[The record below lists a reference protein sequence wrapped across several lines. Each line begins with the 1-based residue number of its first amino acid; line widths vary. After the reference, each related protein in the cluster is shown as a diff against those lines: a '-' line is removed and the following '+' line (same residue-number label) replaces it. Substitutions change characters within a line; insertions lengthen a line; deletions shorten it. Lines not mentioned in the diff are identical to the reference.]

1 MIYDLIIL
9 DCDGVILD
17 SNSLKSEMLEKT
29 VESYGS
35 SLTDQFIEYHKQHG
49 GISRYEKFDYFLRSL
64 VGRFSESQYQELILR
79 FSNLVREALIRA
91 PMTPGAWDFL
101 DHYSENTPIFLVSGG
116 DQEELREIFKE
127 RDLANFFCGIFGSP
141 ESKVNHCSNIT
152 MKFDHTVRGIFIGDS
167 RLDYLAAQS
176 CNFDFIFMSDFTELQ
191 DWETFCSDERLRITP
206 NLGSLIGNL

>member
-17 SNSLKSEMLEKT
+17 SNSLKSEMLGKT

-64 VGRFSESQYQELILR
+64 VGRFSESQYQELISR
-79 FSNLVREALIRA
+79 FSNLAKEALIRA
-91 PMTPGAWDFL
+91 PMTPGARDFL
-101 DHYSENTPIFLVSGG
+101 DHYSVNTPIFLVSGG

-167 RLDYLAAQS
+167 RLDYLAAQTS
-176 CNFDFIFMSDFTELQ
+176 NFDFIFMSDFTELQ
-191 DWETFCSDERLRITP
+191 DWETFCFDERLRITP